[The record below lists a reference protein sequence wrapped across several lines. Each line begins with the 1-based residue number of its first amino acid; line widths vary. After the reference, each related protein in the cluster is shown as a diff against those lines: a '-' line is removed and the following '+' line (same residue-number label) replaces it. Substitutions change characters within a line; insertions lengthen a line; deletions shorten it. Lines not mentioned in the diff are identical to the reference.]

1 MIVPRAIFTQPL
13 VSTVLPARRTVN
25 RYLPWL
31 FNPPGNTATQGPREF
46 LDCVAHI
53 RLLSWMLLGA
63 VNHTLKF
70 GYSDSVACMP
80 IPLEASCHIA
90 DHVQARIFNSALLCK
105 LYLLNTLCQAI
116 CSIECETLAH
126 TRSFSGDLG
135 RVRRAVKDVRGA
147 HVLALSCLHPLPT
160 VDSVPRADH
169 RSSAGQ
175 GRAAGARIQHTPR
188 LLGKGSFMISYFEVD
203 DHFIDINFRS
213 LRVSFSLSPTQ
224 KCWQRW

>member
-1 MIVPRAIFTQPL
+1 MPRAIFTQPV
-13 VSTVLPARRTVN
+13 VSTEVPACRTVN

-90 DHVQARIFNSALLCK
+90 DHVQVRSFHSALLCK
-105 LYLLNTLCQAI
+105 LFRLNPLCQAI
-116 CSIECETLAH
+116 CCIECETL
-126 TRSFSGDLG
+126 
-135 RVRRAVKDVRGA
+135 
-147 HVLALSCLHPLPT
+147 
-160 VDSVPRADH
+160 
-169 RSSAGQ
+169 
-175 GRAAGARIQHTPR
+175 
-188 LLGKGSFMISYFEVD
+188 
-203 DHFIDINFRS
+203 FR
-213 LRVSFSLSPTQ
+213 
-224 KCWQRW
+224 

>member
-1 MIVPRAIFTQPL
+1 MGCKLCSSRNLQSTAVPAC
-13 VSTVLPARRTVN
+13 RTVN

-90 DHVQARIFNSALLCK
+90 DHVQVCSIYSASLCK
-105 LYLLNTLCQAI
+105 MHLFKPTLILYLSTN
-116 CSIECETLAH
+116 
-126 TRSFSGDLG
+126 
-135 RVRRAVKDVRGA
+135 
-147 HVLALSCLHPLPT
+147 
-160 VDSVPRADH
+160 
-169 RSSAGQ
+169 
-175 GRAAGARIQHTPR
+175 
-188 LLGKGSFMISYFEVD
+188 
-203 DHFIDINFRS
+203 
-213 LRVSFSLSPTQ
+213 FSLTLGPTLF
-224 KCWQRW
+224 R